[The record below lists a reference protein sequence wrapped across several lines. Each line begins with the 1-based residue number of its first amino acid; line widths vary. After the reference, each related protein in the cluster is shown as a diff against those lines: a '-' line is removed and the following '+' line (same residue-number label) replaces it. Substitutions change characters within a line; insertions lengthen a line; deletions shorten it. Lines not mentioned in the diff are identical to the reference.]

1 MAQPADEAAGVTAG
15 VTTDAGA
22 DVAAT
27 ADTLRLLVGKLRR
40 KLQEQSSPG
49 DFTPSQIAVVS
60 RLLTSPATLS
70 ELARAEAMRPQSM
83 SAIVAALEQ
92 ANLITGAPDP
102 TDGRQTVLS
111 VTESARASIEA
122 NRAAKNDWLS
132 RAIASHYT
140 DAERAELVRA
150 IDLLARLLEA

>member
-1 MAQPADEAAGVTAG
+1 MAQPTDDAAGVTAD
-15 VTTDAGA
+15 TGA

-49 DFTPSQIAVVS
+49 DFTPSQVAVVS
-60 RLLTSPATLS
+60 RLLTGSATLS
-70 ELARAEAMRPQSM
+70 ELARAEGMRPQSM
-83 SAIVAALEQ
+83 SAIIAALEQ
-92 ANLITGAPDP
+92 ANLVTGAPDP

-132 RAIASHYT
+132 RAIAAHYT

-150 IDLLARLLEA
+150 IDLLARLLDA

>member
-1 MAQPADEAAGVTAG
+1 MAHATDSVTRPSTE
-15 VTTDAGA
+15 VDPS
-22 DVAAT
+22 VAAT

-40 KLQEQSSPG
+40 KLSEQASPG

-60 RLLTSPATLS
+60 RLLIAPATLS
-70 ELARAEAMRPQSM
+70 ELARAEGMRPQSM
-83 SAIVAALEQ
+83 SPIIAVLEQ
-92 ANLITGAPDP
+92 ADLVTGAPHP

-111 VTESARASIEA
+111 VTDSARASIEA

-140 DAERAELVRA
+140 VAERAELTRG